1 MKALISL
8 VLVGIVLFGIG
19 AGTWAYF
26 SDTETSSGNYI
37 AAGTLDLKLGDY
49 DTDTWYEDPNVPSYT
64 VEDVY
69 PGWSDW
75 LDFDALNDGSI
86 DGDLYMKVTY
96 TEAGGDN
103 PEPEGTPDDPVL
115 DDNLCVAITIDGSP
129 LDLSAYDDN
138 SDGCVSLSEIADQ
151 YISLGDLVAGTYKNI
166 RIDVNIPSDV
176 GNEIQGD
183 TLTIDVEFK
192 LMQDGASP

>member
-1 MKALISL
+1 MKAVFVAML
-8 VLVGIVLFGIG
+8 LVGLMAVGVG

-37 AAGTLDLKLGDY
+37 AAGTLELKLGDGGSNWY
-49 DTDTWYEDPNVPSYT
+49 DDPDIPSYT
-64 VEDVY
+64 INDVY

-75 LDFDALNDGSI
+75 VDFYAKNFGSI

-96 TEAGGDN
+96 TESGGDN
-103 PEPEGTPDDPVL
+103 PEAEGTPDDAVL
-115 DDNLCVAITIDGSP
+115 DDNLYVAVYVDGV
-129 LDLSAYDDN
+129 LQDNQTLSWWQSQGY
-138 SDGCVSLSEIADQ
+138 
-151 YISLGDLVAGTYKNI
+151 YSLGDLAAGNMAHIKIEVY
-166 RIDVNIPSDV
+166 IPTTV

-183 TLTIDVEFK
+183 SVTVDVEFK